1 MVLQR
6 LLKGFSI
13 DSFYYFAATTVGRNS
28 RNNGCAASAF
38 RRHHHDRRGCFGRWD
53 RRGNEF
59 AHARLPYF
67 GPSANTR
74 HRNIPA
80 YASQV
85 WGHVQL
91 HGLRVDVGAIR
102 RCGMRRAASLRL
114 AGARAL
120 SCSSSPPGA
129 PRRQSMHTRMSRMRC
144 NTPLFGGL
152 CGRNR
157 GRGRSS
163 LWRRDRN
170 SQGRTR
176 PRLRIRAQWH
186 RRGRPALGILAGLN
200 ASLHVLVH
208 EKALQ

>member
-1 MVLQR
+1 MAFQR
-6 LLKGFSI
+6 LFKGFSI

-28 RNNGCAASAF
+28 RNNGCAASAL
-38 RRHHHDRRGCFGRWD
+38 RRHHHDRRGCFSRWD
-53 RRGNEF
+53 RRGNEL
-59 AHARLPYF
+59 AH

-120 SCSSSPPGA
+120 SRSATSKHAHKGVTHAVQYPSFRRLLRKEQGPRPKQPLA
-129 PRRQSMHTRMSRMRC
+129 PRPKQLLAPR
-144 NTPLFGGL
+144 LFGWNIL
-152 CGRNR
+152 
-157 GRGRSS
+157 
-163 LWRRDRN
+163 RR
-170 SQGRTR
+170 
-176 PRLRIRAQWH
+176 LIWML
-186 RRGRPALGILAGLN
+186 PALRRSQSARRCGEAP
-200 ASLHVLVH
+200 A
-208 EKALQ
+208 

>member
-1 MVLQR
+1 MAFQR
-6 LLKGFSI
+6 LCIGFSI
-13 DSFYYFAATTVGRNS
+13 GSFYYFAATTVGRNS
-28 RNNGCAASAF
+28 RNNGCAASAL

-53 RRGNEF
+53 RRGNEL

-114 AGARAL
+114 AARSAGIVVFFIATRSSATSKHAHKDVTHAVQYPSFRRAL
-120 SCSSSPPGA
+120 RKEQGPRPKQPLA
-129 PRRQSMHTRMSRMRC
+129 PRPKQPVAPS
-144 NTPLFGGL
+144 N
-152 CGRNR
+152 
-157 GRGRSS
+157 
-163 LWRRDRN
+163 
-170 SQGRTR
+170 
-176 PRLRIRAQWH
+176 
-186 RRGRPALGILAGLN
+186 
-200 ASLHVLVH
+200 
-208 EKALQ
+208 